1 MTKTPA
7 NASPFPVFVSGG
19 LSRPL
24 LVTLVVALLLHA
36 PAMPFTSLFRWSSDH
51 DSDEDAELVVPVD
64 LDFQEIDVEK
74 PKPQETAKVPP
85 PEPKPEAKPE
95 PKAEPKPE
103 PKPEVKPEPKAE
115 PVEPPPVVPVAP
127 PAPAP
132 GEGTPLG
139 DEAIIRKLSGSQSNN
154 VQVIFAS
161 TELRKHPIG
170 LKLGALLGG
179 HPQWE
184 DFFLK
189 NDIDPVRDIDAVVL
203 TGPQFRVSN
212 KVLAVLKLQD
222 PAKITKTVETLVK
235 KGDGHWLEKAP
246 VKAAITKAEG
256 YERVFAIVP
265 EKKLLY
271 MIPSPFPSDRQRK
284 SLEKKPNQLEKL
296 EKQGQEK
303 LDAHLKNV
311 ASGDFKKLDASTYAI
326 DAYMVEPFKLVGRKG
341 SEGRIDL
348 GFPLGEIELIPRTL
362 KRARLRLKIEPTGG
376 VKLSIDALSESSE
389 QAAKDAAL
397 LNNLLPMAR
406 TAAALQFKIDLPEF
420 SFVVKDRSIV
430 AEVAVSDAFLQ
441 RALELGQAAV
451 ENDRA
456 IAAERAAK
464 LPKPPA
470 K

>member
-1 MTKTPA
+1 
-7 NASPFPVFVSGG
+7 

-36 PAMPFTSLFRWSSDH
+36 PAMPFTSLFRWSSD
-51 DSDEDAELVVPVD
+51 DESDDDAELVVPVD

-115 PVEPPPVVPVAP
+115 LVEPPAPVVPVAP
-127 PAPAP
+127 PEPAP

-179 HPQWE
+179 HWQWE

-235 KGDGHWLEKAP
+235 KGNGHWLEKAP

-284 SLEKKPNQLEKL
+284 SLEKKPKQLEKL

-326 DAYMVEPFKLVGRKG
+326 DAYMVEPFKLVGHKG

-362 KRARLRLKIEPTGG
+362 KRARLRLKIEPSGV

-397 LNNLLPMAR
+397 LNSLLPMAR
-406 TAAALQFKIDLPEF
+406 TAAALEFKIDLPEF
-420 SFVVKDRSIV
+420 SFIVKDRSIL

-451 ENDRA
+451 EKDRA

-464 LPKPPA
+464 PPSPPG